1 MIHPQP
7 AEKSITAS
15 NNRAFIEGNMN
26 NDTIINTAKLTKYY
40 GKQKGIEEV
49 DLQVK
54 RGEVFGYLGPNGAGK
69 TTTIR
74 TLLDFIRPT
83 GGTATVFNLDIRQ
96 HSVEIHRRV
105 GYLNGELALYNNM
118 TGEDLLKY
126 LGNLR
131 GGLDW
136 KYVKELAARFQCDLP
151 RRIQG
156 LSLGNK
162 QKLGLLQAFMHKPE
176 LLILDEPTNGLDPL
190 MQHEFYDLLTETKN
204 EGRTIFL
211 SSHVLPEV
219 EKVCDRVGIIRQGKL
234 VAVETIEALKSHS
247 IRQLEIHFARVVPKE
262 KFSNLPGVRD
272 IDIKNNV
279 LTCTVVGSLDALV
292 KASAQFEVV
301 NIISHEPS
309 LEDIFMTYYNEGKN
323 NVK

>member
-1 MIHPQP
+1 
-7 AEKSITAS
+7 
-15 NNRAFIEGNMN
+15 MN
-26 NDTIINTAKLTKYY
+26 NNTVIDTAKLTKYY
-40 GKQKGIEEV
+40 GKQLGIEDV
-49 DLQVK
+49 DLEVK

-83 GGTATVFNLDIRQ
+83 RGSATVFGLDVRQ
-96 HSVEIHRRV
+96 SSVDIHRRV

-136 KYVKELAARFQCDLP
+136 KYVRELAARFQCDLP

-190 MQHEFYDLLTETKN
+190 MQHEFYDLLTETKK

-211 SSHVLPEV
+211 SSHILPEV

-234 VAVETIEALKSHS
+234 VTVETIETLKSHS
-247 IRQLEIHFARVVPKE
+247 VRQLEIHFARAIPKE
-262 KFSNLPGVRD
+262 KFSNVPGIRD
-272 IDIKNNV
+272 ILVQDKL
-279 LTCTVVGSLDALV
+279 LTCNVVGSLDALV
-292 KASAQFEVV
+292 KAAAQFEVI

>member
-1 MIHPQP
+1 
-7 AEKSITAS
+7 
-15 NNRAFIEGNMN
+15 MN
-26 NDTIINTAKLTKYY
+26 NNTVIDTAKLTKYY
-40 GKQKGIEEV
+40 GKQLGIEDV
-49 DLQVK
+49 DLEVK

-83 GGTATVFNLDIRQ
+83 RGSATVFGLDIRQ
-96 HSVEIHRRV
+96 SSVDIHRRV

-136 KYVKELAARFQCDLP
+136 KYVRELAARFQCDLP

-190 MQHEFYDLLTETKN
+190 MQHEFYDLLTETKK

-211 SSHVLPEV
+211 SSHILPEV

-234 VAVETIEALKSHS
+234 VTVETIETLKSHS
-247 IRQLEIHFARVVPKE
+247 VRQLEIHFARAIPKE
-262 KFSNLPGVRD
+262 KFSNVPGIRD
-272 IDIKNNV
+272 ILVQDKL
-279 LTCTVVGSLDALV
+279 LTCNVVGSLDALV
-292 KASAQFEVV
+292 KAAAQFEVI

>member
-1 MIHPQP
+1 
-7 AEKSITAS
+7 
-15 NNRAFIEGNMN
+15 MN
-26 NDTIINTAKLTKYY
+26 NEVVINTTRLTKYY
-40 GKQKGIEEV
+40 GAQLGISEV
-49 DLQVK
+49 DLAVN

-83 GGTATVFNLDIRQ
+83 GGSAAIFGLDARQ
-96 HSVEIHRRV
+96 SSVAIHRRI
-105 GYLNGELALYNNM
+105 GYLNGELSLYDDM
-118 TGEDLLKY
+118 TGADLLRY

-136 KYVKELAARFQCDLP
+136 KYVQELAARFQCDLP

-190 MQHEFYDLLTETKN
+190 MQHEFYDLLNETKK

-211 SSHVLPEV
+211 SSHILPEV

-234 VAVETIEALKSHS
+234 ITVETIESLKSHS
-247 IRQLEIHFARVVPKE
+247 IRQLEIHFAAPVPKE
-262 KFSNLPGVRD
+262 NFVNIPGVRD
-272 IDIKNNV
+272 IIIRDNL

-292 KASAQFEVV
+292 KAAARFEVV
-301 NIISHEPS
+301 NIISHEAS
-309 LEDIFMTYYNEGKN
+309 LEDIFMTYYSGGKN
-323 NVK
+323 DVK

>member
-1 MIHPQP
+1 
-7 AEKSITAS
+7 
-15 NNRAFIEGNMN
+15 MN
-26 NDTIINTAKLTKYY
+26 NDTIINTSKLTKYY
-40 GKQKGIEEV
+40 GKQLGIEDV
-49 DLQVK
+49 DLEVK

-83 GGTATVFNLDIRQ
+83 RGSATVFGLDIRQ
-96 HSVEIHRRV
+96 SSVEIHRRV
-105 GYLNGELALYNNM
+105 GYLNGELALYNDM

-136 KYVKELAARFQCDLP
+136 QYVKALAARFECDLP

-190 MQHEFYDLLTETKN
+190 MQHEFYDLLERNQERRPYDISFLAYLTGSGESLRPRGHYPPGQTCYRRDHRNTEITF
-204 EGRTIFL
+204 RT
-211 SSHVLPEV
+211 
-219 EKVCDRVGIIRQGKL
+219 
-234 VAVETIEALKSHS
+234 
-247 IRQLEIHFARVVPKE
+247 
-262 KFSNLPGVRD
+262 
-272 IDIKNNV
+272 
-279 LTCTVVGSLDALV
+279 
-292 KASAQFEVV
+292 
-301 NIISHEPS
+301 
-309 LEDIFMTYYNEGKN
+309 
-323 NVK
+323 

>member
-1 MIHPQP
+1 M
-7 AEKSITAS
+7 S
-15 NNRAFIEGNMN
+15 NSE
-26 NDTIINTAKLTKYY
+26 TIINTTKLTKYY
-40 GKQKGIEEV
+40 GKQLGIEDV
-49 DLQVK
+49 DLEVK
-54 RGEVFGYLGPNGAGK
+54 RGEVFGYLGANGAGK

-83 GGTATVFNLDIRQ
+83 SGLATVFDLDIRQ
-96 HSVEIHRRV
+96 SSVDIHRRT
-105 GYLNGELALYNNM
+105 GYLNGELALWENM

-136 KYVKELAARFQCDLP
+136 KYVRELAARFECDLP

-156 LSLGNK
+156 LSMGNK

-190 MQHEFYDLLTETKN
+190 MQHQFYDLLSETKK
-204 EGRTIFL
+204 EGRTVFL
-211 SSHVLPEV
+211 SSHILPEV

-234 VAVETIEALKSHS
+234 VTVETIETLKSHS
-247 IRQLEIHFARVVPKE
+247 ERKLEIHFAGTVPRD
-262 KFSNLPGVRD
+262 KFSNVPGVRD
-272 IDIKNNV
+272 IVVQDNL

-292 KASAQFEVV
+292 KAAAQFEVV
-301 NIISHEPS
+301 NIVSHEPT
-309 LEDIFMTYYNEGKN
+309 LEEIFLTYYNEGKKY
-323 NVK
+323 VK

>member
-1 MIHPQP
+1 
-7 AEKSITAS
+7 
-15 NNRAFIEGNMN
+15 MN
-26 NDTIINTAKLTKYY
+26 NDTVIDTAKLTKYY
-40 GKQKGIEEV
+40 GKQLGIEDV
-49 DLQVK
+49 DLEVK

-83 GGTATVFNLDIRQ
+83 RGSATVFGLDIRQ
-96 HSVEIHRRV
+96 SSVDIHSRV

-131 GGLDW
+131 GSLDW
-136 KYVKELAARFQCDLP
+136 KYVRELAARFQCDLP

-156 LSLGNK
+156 LSMGNK

-190 MQHEFYDLLTETKN
+190 MQHEFYDLLTETKK

-211 SSHVLPEV
+211 SSHILPEV

-234 VAVETIEALKSHS
+234 VTVETIETLKSHS
-247 IRQLEIHFARVVPKE
+247 VRQLEIHFARAIPME
-262 KFSNLPGVRD
+262 KFNNVPGIRD
-272 IDIKNNV
+272 ILVQDKL
-279 LTCTVVGSLDALV
+279 LTCNVVGSLDALV
-292 KASAQFEVV
+292 KAAAQFEVI

-309 LEDIFMTYYNEGKN
+309 LEDIFMTYYNEGKY

>member
-1 MIHPQP
+1 
-7 AEKSITAS
+7 
-15 NNRAFIEGNMN
+15 MN
-26 NDTIINTAKLTKYY
+26 NDTVIDTAKLTKYY
-40 GKQKGIEEV
+40 GKQLGIEDV
-49 DLQVK
+49 DLEVK

-83 GGTATVFNLDIRQ
+83 RGSATVFGLDIRQ
-96 HSVEIHRRV
+96 SSVDIHRRV

-136 KYVKELAARFQCDLP
+136 KYVRELAARFQCDLP

-190 MQHEFYDLLTETKN
+190 MQHEFYDLLTETKK

-211 SSHVLPEV
+211 SSHILPEV

-234 VAVETIEALKSHS
+234 VTVETIETLKSHS
-247 IRQLEIHFARVVPKE
+247 VRQLEIHFARAIPKE
-262 KFSNLPGVRD
+262 KFSNVSGIRD
-272 IDIKNNV
+272 ILVQDKL
-279 LTCTVVGSLDALV
+279 LTCNVVGSLDALV
-292 KASAQFEVV
+292 KAAAQFEVI

>member
-1 MIHPQP
+1 
-7 AEKSITAS
+7 
-15 NNRAFIEGNMN
+15 MN
-26 NDTIINTAKLTKYY
+26 NNTVIDTAKLTKYY
-40 GKQKGIEEV
+40 GKQLGIEDV
-49 DLQVK
+49 DLEVK

-83 GGTATVFNLDIRQ
+83 SGSATVFGLDIRQ
-96 HSVEIHRRV
+96 SSVDIHRRV

-136 KYVKELAARFQCDLP
+136 KYVRELAARFQCDLS

-190 MQHEFYDLLTETKN
+190 MQHEFYDLLTETKK

-211 SSHVLPEV
+211 SSHILPEV

-234 VAVETIEALKSHS
+234 VTVETIETLKSHS
-247 IRQLEIHFARVVPKE
+247 VRQLEIHFARAIPME
-262 KFSNLPGVRD
+262 KFNNVPGIRD
-272 IDIKNNV
+272 ILVQDKL
-279 LTCTVVGSLDALV
+279 LTCNVVGSLDALV
-292 KASAQFEVV
+292 KAAAQFEVI

>member
-1 MIHPQP
+1 
-7 AEKSITAS
+7 
-15 NNRAFIEGNMN
+15 MN
-26 NDTIINTAKLTKYY
+26 NNTVIDTAKLTKYY
-40 GKQKGIEEV
+40 GKQLGIEDV
-49 DLQVK
+49 DLEVK

-83 GGTATVFNLDIRQ
+83 RGSATVFGLDIRQ
-96 HSVEIHRRV
+96 SSVDIHRRV

-118 TGEDLLKY
+118 IGEDLLKY

-136 KYVKELAARFQCDLP
+136 KYVRELAARFQCDLS

-190 MQHEFYDLLTETKN
+190 MQHEFYDLLTETKK

-211 SSHVLPEV
+211 SSHILPEV

-234 VAVETIEALKSHS
+234 VTVETIEALKSHS
-247 IRQLEIHFARVVPKE
+247 VRQLEIHFARAIPKE
-262 KFSNLPGVRD
+262 KFSNVQGIRD
-272 IDIKNNV
+272 ILVQDKL
-279 LTCTVVGSLDALV
+279 LTCNVVGSLDALV
-292 KASAQFEVV
+292 KAAAQFEVI

>member
-1 MIHPQP
+1 
-7 AEKSITAS
+7 
-15 NNRAFIEGNMN
+15 MN
-26 NDTIINTAKLTKYY
+26 NNTVIDTVKLTKYY
-40 GKQKGIEEV
+40 GNQLGIEDV
-49 DLQVK
+49 DLEVK

-74 TLLDFIRPT
+74 LLLDFIRPT
-83 GGTATVFNLDIRQ
+83 RGSATVFGQDIRQ
-96 HSVEIHRRV
+96 SSVDIHRRV

-131 GGLDW
+131 GSLDW
-136 KYVKELAARFQCDLP
+136 KYVRELATRFQCDLP

-156 LSLGNK
+156 LSMGNK

-190 MQHEFYDLLTETKN
+190 MQHEFYDLLTETKK

-211 SSHVLPEV
+211 SSHILPEV

-234 VAVETIEALKSHS
+234 VTVETIETLKSHS
-247 IRQLEIHFARVVPKE
+247 VRQLEIHFARAIPKE
-262 KFSNLPGVRD
+262 KFSNVQGIRD
-272 IDIKNNV
+272 ILVQDKL
-279 LTCTVVGSLDALV
+279 LTCNVVGSLDALI
-292 KASAQFEVV
+292 KAAAQFEVI

>member
-1 MIHPQP
+1 M
-7 AEKSITAS
+7 K
-15 NNRAFIEGNMN
+15 
-26 NDTIINTAKLTKYY
+26 NDVVINTTGLTKYY
-40 GKQKGIEEV
+40 GAQLGIKEV
-49 DLQVK
+49 NLAVN

-74 TLLDFIRPT
+74 TLLDFIRPS
-83 GGTATVFNLDIRQ
+83 GGSASIFGLDARQ
-96 HSVEIHRRV
+96 SSVAIHRRT
-105 GYLNGELALYNNM
+105 GYLNGELSLYDDM
-118 TGEDLLKY
+118 TGEDLLRY

-136 KYVKELAARFQCDLP
+136 KYVKELAVRFQCDLP

-190 MQHEFYDLLTETKN
+190 MQHEFYNLLTETKK

-211 SSHVLPEV
+211 SSHILPEV

-234 VAVETIEALKSHS
+234 ITVETIESLKSHA
-247 IRQLEIHFARVVPKE
+247 IRQLEIHFAAPVPKE
-262 KFSNLPGVRD
+262 KFINIPGVRD
-272 IDIKNNV
+272 IVVEGNL
-279 LTCTVVGSLDALV
+279 LTCTVVGSLDSLV
-292 KASAQFEVV
+292 KAAARFDVF
-301 NIISHEPS
+301 NIISREPS
-309 LEDIFMTYYNEGKN
+309 LEDIFMTYYSEGKN
-323 NVK
+323 DAK

>member
-1 MIHPQP
+1 MSDN
-7 AEKSITAS
+7 E
-15 NNRAFIEGNMN
+15 
-26 NDTIINTAKLTKYY
+26 IIISTAKLTKFY
-40 GKQKGIEEV
+40 GKQLGIEDV
-49 DLQVK
+49 DLEVK

-83 GGTATVFNLDIRQ
+83 RGAATVFNLDIRQ
-96 HSVEIHRRV
+96 SSVEIHRRV
-105 GYLNGELALYNNM
+105 GYLNGELALYNDM

-136 KYVKELAARFQCDLP
+136 KYVRELAARFECDLP

-156 LSLGNK
+156 LSMGNK

-190 MQHEFYDLLTETKN
+190 MQHQFYDLLSETKK
-204 EGRTIFL
+204 EGRTVFL
-211 SSHVLPEV
+211 SSHILPEV

-234 VAVETIEALKSHS
+234 VTVETIETLKSHS
-247 IRQLEIHFARVVPKE
+247 VRQMEIHFTGTVLKD
-262 KFSNLPGVRD
+262 KFSNVPGVRD
-272 IDIKNNV
+272 ITLQDNV
-279 LTCTVVGSLDALV
+279 LTCKVVGSLDALV
-292 KASAQFEVV
+292 KAAAQFEVV
-301 NIISHEPS
+301 NIISHEPT
-309 LEDIFMTYYNEGKN
+309 LEEIFLTYYNEGKN

>member
-1 MIHPQP
+1 MD
-7 AEKSITAS
+7 
-15 NNRAFIEGNMN
+15 NNELV
-26 NDTIINTAKLTKYY
+26 INTTKLTKYY
-40 GKQKGIEEV
+40 GKRLGIEDV
-49 DLQVK
+49 DLEVK

-74 TLLDFIRPT
+74 TVLDFIRPT
-83 GGTATVFNLDIRQ
+83 RGSGTIFGLDIRQ
-96 HSVEIHRRV
+96 SSVEIHRRV

-126 LGNLR
+126 FGNLR
-131 GGLDW
+131 SSLDW
-136 KYVKELAARFQCDLP
+136 KYVKQLATRFECDLP

-190 MQHEFYDLLTETKN
+190 MQHEFYDLLTETKK
-204 EGRTIFL
+204 EGRTTFL
-211 SSHVLPEV
+211 SSHILPEV

-234 VAVETIEALKSHS
+234 VTVETIETLKAHAM
-247 IRQLEIHFARVVPKE
+247 RKMEIHFAGVVPKE
-262 KFSNLPGVRD
+262 KFKNITGVRD
-272 IDIKNNV
+272 VVVQDNI
-279 LTCTVVGSLDALV
+279 LTCNVVGSLDALV
-292 KASAQFEVV
+292 KASAQFEVI
-301 NIISHEPS
+301 NIISHESS
-309 LEDIFMTYYNEGKN
+309 LEEIFMTYYNKGEN

>member
-1 MIHPQP
+1 
-7 AEKSITAS
+7 
-15 NNRAFIEGNMN
+15 MN
-26 NDTIINTAKLTKYY
+26 NNTVIDTAKLTKYY
-40 GKQKGIEEV
+40 GKQLGIEDV
-49 DLQVK
+49 DLEVK

-83 GGTATVFNLDIRQ
+83 SGSATVFGLDIRQ
-96 HSVEIHRRV
+96 SSVDIHRRV

-136 KYVKELAARFQCDLP
+136 KYVRELAARFQCDLS

-190 MQHEFYDLLTETKN
+190 MQHEFYDLLTETKK

-211 SSHVLPEV
+211 SSHILPEV

-234 VAVETIEALKSHS
+234 VTVETIETLKSHS
-247 IRQLEIHFARVVPKE
+247 VRQLEIHFARAIPKE
-262 KFSNLPGVRD
+262 KFSNVLGIRD
-272 IDIKNNV
+272 ILVQDKL
-279 LTCTVVGSLDALV
+279 LTCNVVGSLDALV
-292 KASAQFEVV
+292 KAAAQFEVI

>member
-1 MIHPQP
+1 M
-7 AEKSITAS
+7 K
-15 NNRAFIEGNMN
+15 
-26 NDTIINTAKLTKYY
+26 NDVIINTTKLTKYY
-40 GKQKGIEEV
+40 SKQLGIAEV
-49 DLQVK
+49 DLSVQ

-83 GGTATVFNLDIRQ
+83 SGSAAIFGLDARQ
-96 HSVEIHRRV
+96 GSVAIHRRV
-105 GYLNGELALYNNM
+105 GYLNGELSLYDDM
-118 TGEDLLKY
+118 TGEQLLRY

-136 KYVKELAARFQCDLP
+136 QYVKELAARFQCDLP

-190 MQHEFYDLLTETKN
+190 MQHEFYDLLAETKK

-211 SSHVLPEV
+211 SSHILPEV

-234 VAVETIEALKSHS
+234 ITVETIESLKSHS
-247 IRQLEIHFARVVPKE
+247 IRQLEIHFAAPVPAN
-262 KFSNLPGVRD
+262 KFTNIPGVRD
-272 IDIKNNV
+272 IVIRDNL

-292 KASAQFEVV
+292 KTAARFEVA

-309 LEDIFMTYYNEGKN
+309 LEDIFMTYYNGGKN
-323 NVK
+323 DAE

>member
-1 MIHPQP
+1 MSDNEI
-7 AEKSITAS
+7 
-15 NNRAFIEGNMN
+15 
-26 NDTIINTAKLTKYY
+26 IINTAKLTKFY
-40 GKQKGIEEV
+40 GKQLGIEDV
-49 DLQVK
+49 DLEVQ

-83 GGTATVFNLDIRQ
+83 RGAATVFNLDIRQ
-96 HSVEIHRRV
+96 SSVEIHRRV
-105 GYLNGELALYNNM
+105 GYLNGELALYNDM

-136 KYVKELAARFQCDLP
+136 KYVRELAARFECDLP

-156 LSLGNK
+156 LSMGNK

-190 MQHEFYDLLTETKN
+190 MQHQFYDLLTETKK
-204 EGRTIFL
+204 EGRTVFL
-211 SSHVLPEV
+211 SSHILPEV
-219 EKVCDRVGIIRQGKL
+219 EKVCDRVGIIRQGRL
-234 VAVETIEALKSHS
+234 VTVETIEKLKSHS
-247 IRQLEIHFARVVPKE
+247 VRQLEIHFTGIVPKD
-262 KFSNLPGVRD
+262 KFINIPGVRD
-272 IDIKNNV
+272 IVLQNNI

-292 KASAQFEVV
+292 KAVAQFEVV
-301 NIISHEPS
+301 NIISHEPT
-309 LEDIFMTYYNEGKN
+309 LEDIFMTYYEGEN
-323 NVK
+323 HVK

>member
-1 MIHPQP
+1 
-7 AEKSITAS
+7 
-15 NNRAFIEGNMN
+15 MN
-26 NDTIINTAKLTKYY
+26 NNTVIDTAKLTKYY
-40 GKQKGIEEV
+40 GKQLGIEDV
-49 DLQVK
+49 DLEVK

-83 GGTATVFNLDIRQ
+83 CGSATVFGLDIRQ
-96 HSVEIHRRV
+96 SSVDIHRRV

-136 KYVKELAARFQCDLP
+136 KYVRELAARFQCDLP

-190 MQHEFYDLLTETKN
+190 MQHEFYDLLTETKK

-211 SSHVLPEV
+211 SSHILPEV

-234 VAVETIEALKSHS
+234 VTVETIETLKSHS
-247 IRQLEIHFARVVPKE
+247 VRQLEIHFARAIPKE
-262 KFSNLPGVRD
+262 KFSNVPGIRD
-272 IDIKNNV
+272 ILVQDKL
-279 LTCTVVGSLDALV
+279 LTCNVVGSLDALV
-292 KASAQFEVV
+292 KAAAQFEVI

>member
-1 MIHPQP
+1 
-7 AEKSITAS
+7 
-15 NNRAFIEGNMN
+15 MN
-26 NDTIINTAKLTKYY
+26 NSLVIHTSGLTKFY
-40 GKQKGIEEV
+40 GKQLGIENV
-49 DLQVK
+49 NLVVRQ
-54 RGEVFGYLGPNGAGK
+54 GEVFGYLGPNGAGK

-74 TLLDFIRPT
+74 ILLDFIRPT
-83 GGTATVFNLDIRQ
+83 RGSAVVFELDIRR
-96 HSVEIHRRV
+96 HSVDIRRRV

-136 KYVKELAARFQCDLP
+136 KYVKDLAARFQCDLP

-190 MQHEFYDLLTETKN
+190 MQREFYDLLTETKR

-211 SSHVLPEV
+211 SSHILPEV
-219 EKVCDRVGIIRQGKL
+219 EKVCARVGIIRRGKL
-234 VAVETIEALKSHS
+234 VTVETIETLKSHS
-247 IRQLEIHFARVVPKE
+247 VRKLEIHFARAVPKE
-262 KFSNLPGVRD
+262 SFNNLPGVRD
-272 IDIKNNV
+272 INIRDNL
-279 LTCTVVGSLDALV
+279 LTCNVVGSLDALV
-292 KASAQFEVV
+292 KTSAQFEIV
-301 NIISHEPS
+301 NIISHEPT
-309 LEDIFMTYYNEGKN
+309 LEEIFMTYYEGEN
-323 NVK
+323 HVK